1 MTMSLLNAED
11 LSSLLVFDTLSSDWV
26 REVHMFKSQRRKKEK
41 TFVIFRNFGN
51 KKISSLEGLKEVFDD
66 ADFLDTAQFKSGQ
79 SHDIVSN
86 KVGANKTARKAAKAW
101 MAEAAKRPT
110 AHQPKVILVPKNI
123 NEKALN
129 KEVKLTKVN
138 KNTSDDATLLNVVK
152 AIKPAIPE
160 LEKVPV
166 TKSAVATAQV
176 KPSVK
181 ETVEVSKAPP
191 IRTESIKNPTQHGA
205 ATPIVKPAVPIKTSD
220 AEETRENIQV
230 ADAIKPAFAG
240 LPFGS
245 DVKDL
250 EEKPNQTAVTT
261 KEEDTDWK
269 AKDIKQDHTVLKE
282 VKGKLPEFSKPVFAS
297 FTAGEAEAWK
307 EDDVGILNED
317 QKKIKE
323 IPLLLAQPSKP
334 VFAGLPFDDSADA
347 WMDED
352 IGMMEDADIEEDM
365 IREVKKHS
373 AEIEE
378 IKNPLEDHKH
388 YETDQIETSIKQNV
402 GVIKNPKHNT
412 PLHTITEIENKSVNK
427 KSYMKESKKEN
438 KEFVVQTSKTE
449 FTGFHF
455 DDSWMHEDIGIM
467 EDEDDEEDMIREE
480 KKQYKEKYPQIKSKI
495 GEIPNFEGD
504 YPCNKAK
511 EIETSRPLLAS
522 LPVGDSE
529 DDLMHQD
536 IGIMDALKE
545 NLEQKQNPNKIISC
559 HETGLVEVLQ
569 TFLADSENTATG
581 RAAEVASKQVEVKK
595 DEEDSKLGTDLP
607 TFFDIE
613 NKSDESDETD
623 GNSDESIN
631 DDTDDADLGSKEET
645 KYLKEDFL
653 QNKPDENISGNKK
666 PGHEKFSTEDTCM
679 KVGKTEIEENS
690 LLLGQTSKSA
700 FAGLPI
706 DDSADAWMHDH
717 VGIFDDDEDSEEE
730 NVEETIPQYK
740 SGLVEVLQTFLAES
754 ENAAAGRAA
763 EAASKQVEVK
773 KDEDDSKLRT
783 DLQTFF
789 DIENKSDESDETD
802 GNSDESLNNDTDDLD
817 LGSLEE
823 AKYLKEDFLLNK
835 PDENKFG
842 IKKPGHNKFSTEDT
856 CMKVGKTKN
865 EENSLLL
872 VQTSKPAFAGL
883 PIDDSA
889 DAWMHDDVG
898 IIDDDEDSQEE
909 NVNETIP
916 EYKSGLVEVL
926 QTFLAESENS
936 SAGSTSEAASKQ
948 VVVKT
953 NEEDSKLGTD
963 LETFFDD
970 EDNDTDES
978 DEPDSNSDE
987 SLNYDT
993 DESELGS
1000 SESLPDP
1007 ESDIESTLDSKPKE
1021 NGLK

>member
-41 TFVIFRNFGN
+41 TFVIFRNFRN
-51 KKISSLEGLKEVFDD
+51 KKISSLEELKEEFDD
-66 ADFLDTAQFKSGQ
+66 ADFLDNAQFKSGQ

-152 AIKPAIPE
+152 AIKPKIPE

-191 IRTESIKNPTQHGA
+191 IRTESIKNPTQHEA
-205 ATPIVKPAVPIKTSD
+205 ATPIVKPALPIKTSD

-250 EEKPNQTAVTT
+250 EQKPNQTAVTT

-269 AKDIKQDHTVLKE
+269 AKDIKQDHTVLNE
-282 VKGKLPEFSKPVFAS
+282 VKGQFLKPVFTS

-307 EDDVGILNED
+307 EDDVGILNDKD

-334 VFAGLPFDDSADA
+334 EFAGLPFDDSADA

-480 KKQYKEKYPQIKSKI
+480 KKQYKEKYHQMKSKI
-495 GEIPNFEGD
+495 GD

-529 DDLMHQD
+529 DDFMHQD
-536 IGIMDALKE
+536 IGIMDALKQ
-545 NLEQKQNPNKIISC
+545 NVEQKQNPNKIISC

-569 TFLADSENTATG
+569 TFLAESENAAAG

-595 DEEDSKLGTDLP
+595 DEEDSKLGTDLQ

-631 DDTDDADLGSKEET
+631 DDTDDLDLGSLEEA

-666 PGHEKFSTEDTCM
+666 PGHDKFSTEDTRM
-679 KVGKTEIEENS
+679 KVGKTEIEEN
-690 LLLGQTSKSA
+690 
-700 FAGLPI
+700 P
-706 DDSADAWMHDH
+706 
-717 VGIFDDDEDSEEE
+717 
-730 NVEETIPQYK
+730 
-740 SGLVEVLQTFLAES
+740 
-754 ENAAAGRAA
+754 
-763 EAASKQVEVK
+763 
-773 KDEDDSKLRT
+773 
-783 DLQTFF
+783 
-789 DIENKSDESDETD
+789 
-802 GNSDESLNNDTDDLD
+802 
-817 LGSLEE
+817 
-823 AKYLKEDFLLNK
+823 
-835 PDENKFG
+835 
-842 IKKPGHNKFSTEDT
+842 
-856 CMKVGKTKN
+856 
-865 EENSLLL
+865 LLL

-898 IIDDDEDSQEE
+898 IIDDDEDSEEE
-909 NVNETIP
+909 NVQETIP
-916 EYKSGLVEVL
+916 QYKSGLVEVL
-926 QTFLAESENS
+926 QTFLAESENPA
-936 SAGSTSEAASKQ
+936 AGSTSEAASKQ

-1000 SESLPDP
+1000 SESAPDP

>member
-1 MTMSLLNAED
+1 MTRTMTLLNAED

-26 REVHMFKSQRRKKEK
+26 REVHMYKSQRRKKEK
-41 TFVIFRNFGN
+41 TFVIFRNFRN
-51 KKISSLEGLKEVFDD
+51 KKISSLEELKEEFDD
-66 ADFLDTAQFKSGQ
+66 ADFLDNAQFKSGQ

-110 AHQPKVILVPKNI
+110 AHQPQVILVPKNI

-129 KEVKLTKVN
+129 KEVKLTKAN

-152 AIKPAIPE
+152 TITPAT
-160 LEKVPV
+160 PV

-205 ATPIVKPAVPIKTSD
+205 ATPIVKPALPIKTSD

-230 ADAIKPAFAG
+230 TDAIKPAFAG

-245 DVKDL
+245 DVEDL
-250 EEKPNQTAVTT
+250 EQKPNQTVVTT

-269 AKDIKQDHTVLKE
+269 AKDIKLDHTVLNE
-282 VKGKLPEFSKPVFAS
+282 VKGQFLKPVFTS

-307 EDDVGILNED
+307 EDDVGILNDKD

-334 VFAGLPFDDSADA
+334 EFAGLPFDDSADA
-347 WMDED
+347 WMDKD

-402 GVIKNPKHNT
+402 GVIKKPKHNT

-480 KKQYKEKYPQIKSKI
+480 KKQYKEKCHQMKSKI
-495 GEIPNFEGD
+495 GD

-529 DDLMHQD
+529 DDFMHQD
-536 IGIMDALKE
+536 IGIMDALKQ
-545 NLEQKQNPNKIISC
+545 NLEQKQNPNEIISC
-559 HETGLVEVLQ
+559 HE
-569 TFLADSENTATG
+569 
-581 RAAEVASKQVEVKK
+581 
-595 DEEDSKLGTDLP
+595 
-607 TFFDIE
+607 
-613 NKSDESDETD
+613 
-623 GNSDESIN
+623 
-631 DDTDDADLGSKEET
+631 
-645 KYLKEDFL
+645 
-653 QNKPDENISGNKK
+653 
-666 PGHEKFSTEDTCM
+666 
-679 KVGKTEIEENS
+679 
-690 LLLGQTSKSA
+690 
-700 FAGLPI
+700 
-706 DDSADAWMHDH
+706 
-717 VGIFDDDEDSEEE
+717 
-730 NVEETIPQYK
+730 

-754 ENAAAGRAA
+754 EN
-763 EAASKQVEVK
+763 
-773 KDEDDSKLRT
+773 
-783 DLQTFF
+783 
-789 DIENKSDESDETD
+789 
-802 GNSDESLNNDTDDLD
+802 
-817 LGSLEE
+817 
-823 AKYLKEDFLLNK
+823 
-835 PDENKFG
+835 
-842 IKKPGHNKFSTEDT
+842 
-856 CMKVGKTKN
+856 
-865 EENSLLL
+865 
-872 VQTSKPAFAGL
+872 PA
-883 PIDDSA
+883 
-889 DAWMHDDVG
+889 
-898 IIDDDEDSQEE
+898 
-909 NVNETIP
+909 
-916 EYKSGLVEVL
+916 
-926 QTFLAESENS
+926 
-936 SAGSTSEAASKQ
+936 AGSTSEAASNQ
-948 VVVKT
+948 VVVQT

-970 EDNDTDES
+970 EDNNTDES

-1000 SESLPDP
+1000 SESAPDP
-1007 ESDIESTLDSKPKE
+1007 ESDIESTLDSQPKE

>member
-1 MTMSLLNAED
+1 MQSSNFFYLLM
-11 LSSLLVFDTLSSDWV
+11 L
-26 REVHMFKSQRRKKEK
+26 
-41 TFVIFRNFGN
+41 
-51 KKISSLEGLKEVFDD
+51 
-66 ADFLDTAQFKSGQ
+66 
-79 SHDIVSN
+79 
-86 KVGANKTARKAAKAW
+86 
-101 MAEAAKRPT
+101 
-110 AHQPKVILVPKNI
+110 
-123 NEKALN
+123 
-129 KEVKLTKVN
+129 
-138 KNTSDDATLLNVVK
+138 K

-181 ETVEVSKAPP
+181 ETVDVSKAPP
-191 IRTESIKNPTQHGA
+191 IRPESIKNPTQHEA
-205 ATPIVKPAVPIKTSD
+205 ATPIVKPALPIKTSD

-250 EEKPNQTAVTT
+250 EQKPNQTVVTT

-269 AKDIKQDHTVLKE
+269 AKYIKQDHTVLNE
-282 VKGKLPEFSKPVFAS
+282 VKGQFLKPVFTS

-307 EDDVGILNED
+307 EDDVGILNDKD

-334 VFAGLPFDDSADA
+334 EFAGLPFDDSADA
-347 WMDED
+347 WMDKD

-402 GVIKNPKHNT
+402 GVIKKPKHNT

-480 KKQYKEKYPQIKSKI
+480 KKQYKEKCHQMKSKI
-495 GEIPNFEGD
+495 GD

-529 DDLMHQD
+529 DDFMHQD
-536 IGIMDALKE
+536 IGIMDALKQ
-545 NLEQKQNPNKIISC
+545 NLEQKQNPNEIISC
-559 HETGLVEVLQ
+559 HE
-569 TFLADSENTATG
+569 
-581 RAAEVASKQVEVKK
+581 
-595 DEEDSKLGTDLP
+595 
-607 TFFDIE
+607 
-613 NKSDESDETD
+613 
-623 GNSDESIN
+623 
-631 DDTDDADLGSKEET
+631 
-645 KYLKEDFL
+645 
-653 QNKPDENISGNKK
+653 
-666 PGHEKFSTEDTCM
+666 
-679 KVGKTEIEENS
+679 
-690 LLLGQTSKSA
+690 
-700 FAGLPI
+700 
-706 DDSADAWMHDH
+706 
-717 VGIFDDDEDSEEE
+717 
-730 NVEETIPQYK
+730 

-754 ENAAAGRAA
+754 EN
-763 EAASKQVEVK
+763 
-773 KDEDDSKLRT
+773 
-783 DLQTFF
+783 
-789 DIENKSDESDETD
+789 
-802 GNSDESLNNDTDDLD
+802 
-817 LGSLEE
+817 
-823 AKYLKEDFLLNK
+823 
-835 PDENKFG
+835 
-842 IKKPGHNKFSTEDT
+842 
-856 CMKVGKTKN
+856 
-865 EENSLLL
+865 
-872 VQTSKPAFAGL
+872 PA
-883 PIDDSA
+883 
-889 DAWMHDDVG
+889 
-898 IIDDDEDSQEE
+898 
-909 NVNETIP
+909 
-916 EYKSGLVEVL
+916 
-926 QTFLAESENS
+926 
-936 SAGSTSEAASKQ
+936 AGSTSEAASNQ
-948 VVVKT
+948 VVVQT

-970 EDNDTDES
+970 EDNNTDES

-1000 SESLPDP
+1000 SESAPDP

-1021 NGLK
+1021 NGLN

>member
-1 MTMSLLNAED
+1 MAMSLLNAED

-41 TFVIFRNFGN
+41 TFVIFRNFRN
-51 KKISSLEGLKEVFDD
+51 KKISRLEELKEEFDD
-66 ADFLDTAQFKSGQ
+66 ADFLDNAQFKSGQ

-110 AHQPKVILVPKNI
+110 AHQPKVILVPENI

-152 AIKPAIPE
+152 AIKPAILE

-166 TKSAVATAQV
+166 TKSAVATAKV
-176 KPSVK
+176 KASVK
-181 ETVEVSKAPP
+181 ETVELAKAPP
-191 IRTESIKNPTQHGA
+191 IRTESIKNPTQHEA
-205 ATPIVKPAVPIKTSD
+205 ATPIVKPALPIKTSD

-250 EEKPNQTAVTT
+250 EQKPNQTVVTT

-269 AKDIKQDHTVLKE
+269 AKYIKQDHTVLNE
-282 VKGKLPEFSKPVFAS
+282 VKGQFLKPVFTS

-307 EDDVGILNED
+307 EDDVGILNDKD

-334 VFAGLPFDDSADA
+334 EFAGLPFDDSADA
-347 WMDED
+347 WMDKD

-402 GVIKNPKHNT
+402 GVIKKPKHNT

-480 KKQYKEKYPQIKSKI
+480 KKQYKEKCHQMKSKI
-495 GEIPNFEGD
+495 GD

-529 DDLMHQD
+529 DDFMHQD
-536 IGIMDALKE
+536 IGIMDALKQ
-545 NLEQKQNPNKIISC
+545 NLEQKQNPNEIISC
-559 HETGLVEVLQ
+559 HESGLVEVLQ
-569 TFLADSENTATG
+569 TFLADSEN
-581 RAAEVASKQVEVKK
+581 
-595 DEEDSKLGTDLP
+595 
-607 TFFDIE
+607 
-613 NKSDESDETD
+613 
-623 GNSDESIN
+623 
-631 DDTDDADLGSKEET
+631 
-645 KYLKEDFL
+645 
-653 QNKPDENISGNKK
+653 
-666 PGHEKFSTEDTCM
+666 
-679 KVGKTEIEENS
+679 
-690 LLLGQTSKSA
+690 
-700 FAGLPI
+700 
-706 DDSADAWMHDH
+706 
-717 VGIFDDDEDSEEE
+717 
-730 NVEETIPQYK
+730 
-740 SGLVEVLQTFLAES
+740 
-754 ENAAAGRAA
+754 
-763 EAASKQVEVK
+763 
-773 KDEDDSKLRT
+773 
-783 DLQTFF
+783 
-789 DIENKSDESDETD
+789 
-802 GNSDESLNNDTDDLD
+802 
-817 LGSLEE
+817 
-823 AKYLKEDFLLNK
+823 
-835 PDENKFG
+835 
-842 IKKPGHNKFSTEDT
+842 
-856 CMKVGKTKN
+856 
-865 EENSLLL
+865 
-872 VQTSKPAFAGL
+872 PA
-883 PIDDSA
+883 
-889 DAWMHDDVG
+889 
-898 IIDDDEDSQEE
+898 
-909 NVNETIP
+909 
-916 EYKSGLVEVL
+916 
-926 QTFLAESENS
+926 
-936 SAGSTSEAASKQ
+936 AGSTSEAASKQ
-948 VVVKT
+948 VVVQT

-1000 SESLPDP
+1000 SESAPDP
-1007 ESDIESTLDSKPKE
+1007 ESDIESTLDSQPKE

>member
-1 MTMSLLNAED
+1 MNMTMSLLNAED

-41 TFVIFRNFGN
+41 TFVIFRNFRN
-51 KKISSLEGLKEVFDD
+51 KKISSLEELKEEFDD
-66 ADFLDTAQFKSGQ
+66 ADFLDNAQFKSGQ

-101 MAEAAKRPT
+101 MAEAEKRPT

-129 KEVKLTKVN
+129 KEVKLRTVN

-181 ETVEVSKAPP
+181 ETVDVSKAPP
-191 IRTESIKNPTQHGA
+191 IRPESIRNPTQHEA
-205 ATPIVKPAVPIKTSD
+205 ATPIVKPALPIKTSD
-220 AEETRENIQV
+220 AEETRENMQV
-230 ADAIKPAFAG
+230 TDAIKPAFAG
-240 LPFGS
+240 MPFGS
-245 DVKDL
+245 HADVKDL
-250 EEKPNQTAVTT
+250 EEKLNQTAVTT
-261 KEEDTDWK
+261 QEEDTDWK
-269 AKDIKQDHTVLKE
+269 VKDIKQDHTVLKE
-282 VKGKLPEFSKPVFAS
+282 VQGELPQFSKPAFAS
-297 FTAGEAEAWK
+297 FTTGDLAEAWK
-307 EDDVGILNED
+307 EDDVGILNDKD
-317 QKKIKE
+317 QKKTKE
-323 IPLLLAQPSKP
+323 VPSLLAQPSKP
-334 VFAGLPFDDSADA
+334 EFACLPFDDSVDA

-352 IGMMEDADIEEDM
+352 IGIMEDADIEEDM

-402 GVIKNPKHNT
+402 GVIKKPKHNT

-480 KKQYKEKYPQIKSKI
+480 KKQYKEKCHQMKSKI
-495 GEIPNFEGD
+495 GD

-529 DDLMHQD
+529 DDFMHQD
-536 IGIMDALKE
+536 IGIMDALKQ
-545 NLEQKQNPNKIISC
+545 NLEQKQNPNEIISC
-559 HETGLVEVLQ
+559 HESGLVEVLQ
-569 TFLADSENTATG
+569 TFLADSEN
-581 RAAEVASKQVEVKK
+581 
-595 DEEDSKLGTDLP
+595 
-607 TFFDIE
+607 
-613 NKSDESDETD
+613 
-623 GNSDESIN
+623 
-631 DDTDDADLGSKEET
+631 
-645 KYLKEDFL
+645 
-653 QNKPDENISGNKK
+653 
-666 PGHEKFSTEDTCM
+666 
-679 KVGKTEIEENS
+679 
-690 LLLGQTSKSA
+690 
-700 FAGLPI
+700 
-706 DDSADAWMHDH
+706 
-717 VGIFDDDEDSEEE
+717 
-730 NVEETIPQYK
+730 
-740 SGLVEVLQTFLAES
+740 
-754 ENAAAGRAA
+754 
-763 EAASKQVEVK
+763 
-773 KDEDDSKLRT
+773 
-783 DLQTFF
+783 
-789 DIENKSDESDETD
+789 
-802 GNSDESLNNDTDDLD
+802 
-817 LGSLEE
+817 
-823 AKYLKEDFLLNK
+823 
-835 PDENKFG
+835 
-842 IKKPGHNKFSTEDT
+842 
-856 CMKVGKTKN
+856 
-865 EENSLLL
+865 
-872 VQTSKPAFAGL
+872 PA
-883 PIDDSA
+883 
-889 DAWMHDDVG
+889 
-898 IIDDDEDSQEE
+898 
-909 NVNETIP
+909 
-916 EYKSGLVEVL
+916 
-926 QTFLAESENS
+926 
-936 SAGSTSEAASKQ
+936 AGSTSEAASKQ
-948 VVVKT
+948 VVVQT

-1000 SESLPDP
+1000 SESAPDP
-1007 ESDIESTLDSKPKE
+1007 ESDIESTLDSQPKE

>member
-41 TFVIFRNFGN
+41 TFVIFRNFRN
-51 KKISSLEGLKEVFDD
+51 KKISSLEGLKEEFDD

-86 KVGANKTARKAAKAW
+86 KVGANKTARKAAKVW

-110 AHQPKVILVPKNI
+110 PHQPKVILVPKNI

-129 KEVKLTKVN
+129 KEVKLTTVN

-152 AIKPAIPE
+152 AIKPKIPE

-191 IRTESIKNPTQHGA
+191 IRTESIKNPTQHEA
-205 ATPIVKPAVPIKTSD
+205 ATPIVKPAVPINTSD

-230 ADAIKPAFAG
+230 SDAIKPAFAG

-245 DVKDL
+245 HANVKDL

-269 AKDIKQDHTVLKE
+269 VKDIKQDHTVLKE
-282 VKGKLPEFSKPVFAS
+282 VKGKLPEFSKTVFAS

-334 VFAGLPFDDSADA
+334 VFAGLPPDDSADA

-352 IGMMEDADIEEDM
+352 IGMTEDADIEEDM
-365 IREVKKHS
+365 IREFKKHS

-378 IKNPLEDHKH
+378 IKNPLEYYKH

-402 GVIKNPKHNT
+402 GVIKIPKHNT
-412 PLHTITEIENKSVNK
+412 LLHTITEIENKSVNK

-438 KEFVVQTSKTE
+438 KEFVGQTSKTE

-754 ENAAAGRAA
+754 EN
-763 EAASKQVEVK
+763 
-773 KDEDDSKLRT
+773 
-783 DLQTFF
+783 
-789 DIENKSDESDETD
+789 
-802 GNSDESLNNDTDDLD
+802 
-817 LGSLEE
+817 
-823 AKYLKEDFLLNK
+823 
-835 PDENKFG
+835 P
-842 IKKPGHNKFSTEDT
+842 
-856 CMKVGKTKN
+856 
-865 EENSLLL
+865 
-872 VQTSKPAFAGL
+872 
-883 PIDDSA
+883 
-889 DAWMHDDVG
+889 
-898 IIDDDEDSQEE
+898 
-909 NVNETIP
+909 
-916 EYKSGLVEVL
+916 
-926 QTFLAESENS
+926 
-936 SAGSTSEAASKQ
+936 GSTSEAASKQ

-1000 SESLPDP
+1000 SESARDP
-1007 ESDIESTLDSKPKE
+1007 ESDIESTLGSKPNE